1 MKKEVRVKTLLS
13 ILFIVI
19 MIAVITA
26 VYITQFAGQD
36 EEKDENIPVYDED
49 DIIFTYD
56 IGECDQSLSDD
67 WSTYIADHTWIN
79 STTLVI
85 EAHITINCAN
95 TIVNVSYSI
104 NGTKILLYYDVAGEG
119 NADCMCPHK
128 VIYRLEQINKKN
140 YTIEFGK

>member
-1 MKKEVRVKTLLS
+1 MMKKEVRVKTLLS

-67 WSTYIADHTWIN
+67 WSTYALYNTKPPWRTTHFTSDQLLGIQKQMVKEFYMKPDYMIKRVMRIRSLGELKYWIKAF
-79 STTLVI
+79 TGVRK
-85 EAHITINCAN
+85 TIFK
-95 TIVNVSYSI
+95 
-104 NGTKILLYYDVAGEG
+104 G
-119 NADCMCPHK
+119 
-128 VIYRLEQINKKN
+128 KKN
-140 YTIEFGK
+140 RS